1 MGIDD
6 LSNSPCIGKDP
17 LLLKCIA
24 NGAAS
29 NIALTA
35 PIISDFQAIVFRHI
49 KRFMKLMGISASPEK
64 WI

>member
-1 MGIDD
+1 MSIDD
-6 LSNSPCIGKDP
+6 LFNRPCIGKDP

-29 NIALTA
+29 NSALAA
-35 PIISDFQAIVFRHI
+35 PIISDFHAIVFRHI
-49 KRFMKLMGISASPEK
+49 MRFMKLMGISASPEK